1 MLLATR
7 ISTPSRLLGPGLVFR
22 AMSTLPNNSH
32 IKVFADASR
41 PSTHILTY
49 LETNPPS
56 PNLAIGTT
64 TEVPPTPRSF
74 SENPRFLSILNDV
87 LKQHAHRDEG
97 LRAQAKAFAS
107 PGGAT
112 LGSGGVFF
120 PQQRRKNRG
129 DGASAA
135 GLGGGGG
142 AGGSSAGGASA
153 QGGTGGGGVGGWV
166 HLSDVGAAS
175 RLCQVT
181 PEDILGSVEVDAEG
195 NPMNNF
201 QPSGTYRI
209 LTNEGILGL
218 SPFLRQKVIEKLK
231 EEEQKEQLA

>member
-7 ISTPSRLLGPGLVFR
+7 ISMPTRLAGHTLVRR

-41 PSTHILTY
+41 PNTHILTY

-56 PNLAIGTT
+56 PGLAIGTT

-74 SENPRFLSILNDV
+74 SENPRFLSILNEV

-97 LRAQAKAFAS
+97 LQAQAKAFAS

-120 PQQRRKNRG
+120 PQQRQKRRG
-129 DGASAA
+129 DNASAA

-153 QGGTGGGGVGGWV
+153 QGGAGGGGVGG
-166 HLSDVGAAS
+166 
-175 RLCQVT
+175 

-218 SPFLRQKVIEKLK
+218 SPFLRQKVIEKLR
-231 EEEQKEQLA
+231 EEEQKERLA